1 VTDDETRRAAM
12 QIAGSVFADALA
24 SGMAVIDTR
33 LTQTPFPVRAITV
46 TPTNPNACS
55 VTIMA
60 DSQQIDLLLG
70 PHETLREI
78 YEEDRLLDEL
88 RACLEGVANG
98 EYEET
103 VEGGGTTISGYFR
116 NGPERYV
123 RHGRDFGP
131 DRVTRFEAY

>member
-1 VTDDETRRAAM
+1 VTDDDARRAAM
-12 QIAGSVFADALA
+12 QIAESVFADALA
-24 SGMAVIDTR
+24 NGTAAIDTG
-33 LTQTPFPVRAITV
+33 LTQTPPVSAIAV

-70 PHETLREI
+70 PHETLRAI

-88 RACLEGVANG
+88 RACLEGGANG

-103 VEGGGTTISGYFR
+103 LEGGGTTVTGYFR
-116 NGPERYV
+116 NGTEPYV

-131 DRVTRFEAY
+131 DRVTRFGAY